1 MKHRIY
7 MIVLLAAVLLLLSA
21 PAVCF
26 AASSKQLKQKK
37 TKDGNIIR
45 VDYVDENGSVTY
57 VSDKY
62 YATVVKTLDE
72 NGNVMLEFYYNESGA
87 PALQKSGCYGVQRE
101 YDEAGQNSVVVF
113 LDADGRPM
121 INSSGYAKRVRTFDA
136 EGKIKSEFYY
146 DTDGNP
152 IPCWRGYWG
161 YRKEEGRTVYLGPGG
176 IPIPLPHL
184 FLQRMPY
191 MVAAVA
197 LILLILPVF
206 LPKKALW
213 ILLPAYIL
221 FIVYMTL
228 MFRKVGSSRGRF
240 ELFRAYRS
248 FFTSRYTRRQII
260 YNILL
265 FVPLGSMLAPLK
277 GKNTRG
283 WLLLLLPVFLS
294 FVIECTQYFTG
305 LGTFELDDIFNNG
318 LGGMIGFLISAG
330 LAAVVSRFKNRIRA
344 DEY

>member
-1 MKHRIY
+1 MKHRIH
-7 MIVLLAAVLLLLSA
+7 MIVLLAAVLLLLSV

-37 TKDGNIIR
+37 TKDGNNIR
-45 VDYVDENGSVTY
+45 VDYVDENGTVTY
-57 VSDKY
+57 ASDKN

-72 NGNVMLEFYYNESGA
+72 NGNVVLEYYYDEQGT

-101 YDEAGQNSVVVF
+101 YDEAGQNNVEVF
-113 LDADGRPM
+113 LNTDGRPM
-121 INSSGYAKRVRTFDA
+121 INSSGYAKRVRTYDA

-146 DTDGNP
+146 DTDGKP

-161 YRKEEGRTVYLGPGG
+161 YRKEEDRTIYLGPGG

-191 MVAAVA
+191 VVAAVA

-206 LPKKALW
+206 LPKKFLW
-213 ILLPAYIL
+213 ILLPTYIF

-228 MFRKVGSSRGRF
+228 MFRRTGSPRGRF

-248 FFTSRYTRRQII
+248 FFTSPYTRRQII

-265 FVPLGSMLAPLK
+265 FVPLGSILVALK
-277 GKNTRG
+277 GKTTKA
-283 WLLLLLPVFLS
+283 WLLLLFPVLLS

-305 LGTFELDDIFNNG
+305 LGMFELDDIFNNG
-318 LGGMIGFLISAG
+318 MGGAIGFLISAG
-330 LAAVVSRFKNRIRA
+330 LAAVVNKVQNKLHTDKN
-344 DEY
+344 